1 MTAIKSKHLAITG
14 DKNPCIHI
22 RSVDFSP
29 PTSRNTLSHGVSKS
43 LRRVVDGL
51 SLSLWVYVRG
61 EGGWWCLW
69 WLELRLRRLD
79 IVKGNRERVVFCFPG
94 RSILGRK
101 RRRRK
106 RWRIPRAVLDSNSWI
121 GDWILFFLS
130 LFNLFLVQGR
140 KESILETII
149 MEGRLFR
156 KVSSVAITTLVTIIH
171 LHPNLS
177 FFDSRRD
184 LILTRNQSWFLRV
197 HLLARTILLKFDFR
211 VQWWWSRQS
220 VKKM

>member
-1 MTAIKSKHLAITG
+1 MYPYPQCRFLSSNIEKHALARRLEIASTCRG
-14 DKNPCIHI
+14 W
-22 RSVDFSP
+22 SFS
-29 PTSRNTLSHGVSKS
+29 
-43 LRRVVDGL
+43 L
-51 SLSLWVYVRG
+51 SLSLREG
-61 EGGWWCLW
+61 KGGWWCLW

-94 RSILGRK
+94 RSILGRR

-184 LILTRNQSWFLRV
+184 LILTRKSMAACTFTCSNDFIKIWF
-197 HLLARTILLKFDFR
+197 
-211 VQWWWSRQS
+211 SSS
-220 VKKM
+220 VMMKQAKC